1 MNTTKEMMVKT
12 VKSICVYCGSADGLK
27 KEYYDAAYQLGKLL
41 AEMSITLVYG
51 AGKTGL
57 MGAVANGVLDNNG
70 EVIGVVPILLNEP
83 QLIHANLSKLEVL
96 PDIHQRKAR
105 MSQLADAF
113 IALPGGFGTFDE
125 LFETLTWAQIGIH
138 QKPIGLLD
146 VNHYF
151 KPLLSMID
159 HALKEKFIYAEHKI
173 LILSDTDPLC
183 LLDKIRNFQ
192 KPEGL
197 KRWVSR
203 DDSIVNN
210 DQNPTLQ

>member
-1 MNTTKEMMVKT
+1 MVKT

-27 KEYYDAAYQLGKLL
+27 QEYYDAAYHLGQLF
-41 AEMSITLVYG
+41 ANQNITLVYG

-70 EVIGVVPILLNEP
+70 IVIGVVPKLLNEP

-105 MSQLADAF
+105 MSELADAF

-138 QKPIGLLD
+138 QKPIGLLN

-151 KPLLSMID
+151 EPLLTLVE
-159 HALKEKFIYAEHKI
+159 HALNENFIYAEHKI
-173 LILSDTDPLC
+173 LLLDDADPLR
-183 LLDKIRNFQ
+183 LLEKITKFHQ
-192 KPEGL
+192 PEGL
-197 KRWVSR
+197 KRWISR
-203 DDSIVNN
+203 E
-210 DQNPTLQ
+210 

>member
-1 MNTTKEMMVKT
+1 MVKT

-27 KEYYDAAYQLGKLL
+27 QEYYDAAYHLGQLF
-41 AEMSITLVYG
+41 ANQNITLVYG

-70 EVIGVVPILLNEP
+70 IVIGVVPKLLNEP

-105 MSQLADAF
+105 MSELADAF

-138 QKPIGLLD
+138 QKPIGLLN

-151 KPLLSMID
+151 EPLLTLVE
-159 HALKEKFIYAEHKI
+159 HALNENFIYAEHKI
-173 LILSDTDPLC
+173 LLLDDADPLR
-183 LLDKIRNFQ
+183 LLEKITKFQ
-192 KPEGL
+192 QPEGL
-197 KRWVSR
+197 KRWISR
-203 DDSIVNN
+203 E
-210 DQNPTLQ
+210 

>member
-1 MNTTKEMMVKT
+1 MTKT

-27 KEYYDAAYQLGKLL
+27 KEYYDAAYYLGQLL
-41 AEMSITLVYG
+41 ANQNITLVYG

-70 EVIGVVPILLNEP
+70 KVIGVVPVLLNEP
-83 QLIHANLSKLEVL
+83 QLIHENLTELVVL

-105 MSQLADAF
+105 MSELADAF

-138 QKPIGLLD
+138 QKPIGLLN

-151 KPLLSMID
+151 EPLLSMVE
-159 HALKEKFIYAEHKI
+159 HALKENFIYAEHKVL
-173 LILSDTDPLC
+173 LINDAEPLH
-183 LLDKIRNFQ
+183 LLEKITRYQ
-192 KPEGL
+192 QPEGL
-197 KRWVSR
+197 KRWISR
-203 DDSIVNN
+203 E
-210 DQNPTLQ
+210 